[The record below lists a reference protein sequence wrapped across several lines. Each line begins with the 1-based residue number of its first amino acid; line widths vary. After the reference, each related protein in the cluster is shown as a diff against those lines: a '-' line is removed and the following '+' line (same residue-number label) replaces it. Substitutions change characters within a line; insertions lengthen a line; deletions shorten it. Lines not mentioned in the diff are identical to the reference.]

1 MGMGHKGHYVG
12 RVGALAVALGVGGA
26 IAGMPVAAADTGAGD
41 SGKTPGSSV
50 AHSARKAAADHSPG
64 SAASSNGGKGR
75 ATDKPASAASV
86 ESGAATSARRIH
98 LGATDGNTTDT
109 NTVAVGEVSPVET
122 NPTADAPTATPAAP
136 VLTAA
141 APRGSLSATDQGP
154 LDWLAG
160 GNDPLSQLVAPFA
173 WAAAAVSRRET
184 ANSTAVAPAAASV
197 TTSQPVASAV
207 AVDPVA
213 AFIRI
218 FIGDG
223 TADHP
228 DAGILF
234 GNGYTYTSYEG
245 ACLSG
250 ACNGGKAGF
259 IGNGGDGFNGGD
271 GGSAVFF
278 GNGGKGANGVVGV
291 NGGAGGNGGN
301 GGLIAG
307 NGGDG
312 GNGASLTAQGGKGGK
327 AGFFGKKG
335 KDGTTGSAAAVGGP
349 KTVGAAT
356 AVNGNTNVTGQT
368 VTVDP
373 VQWSLWND
381 VVAPALTDLIK
392 TGINYAGLSPAAQA
406 AADAFIPVAVEL
418 FGDNYF
424 GDSVNGALSSLAGNT
439 NFLNYVV
446 TKVAGGLTG
455 AGVPSQAAVVVG
467 NAVAALAQ
475 SVLNN
480 TAFQN
485 AFGTFFQSL
494 TLVPNGWGLTELAA
508 ALAATDYTLE
518 DLVGQDISQSAA
530 ALASNLPTFLA
541 NGGVQ
546 SAMSTGI
553 STAVN
558 VLTGVSSP
566 SWAQPSTAFV
576 SFLGSA
582 LGQSVTS
589 ALGGGSVAT
598 TIGTAIGTSLTNLL
612 TTPAVDATLASV
624 LAGLVGGV
632 QVGDVVTCRG
642 LLCQDGVA
650 DALGT
655 FASSVATAV
664 GAGGNPQAAVAAA
677 LQTLLANTSIQNGVG
692 QTIGNAVLGLLGDPA
707 VRSALS
713 TNVNNLVTQLSGN
726 SSVRTWVGQVITQK
740 LTSALGG
747 SPVASGVASA
757 IGGAVQNLL
766 ANSAAVQGFLAVVAS
781 AVGNDQIP
789 VVLADVID
797 AVLPKVLGGQN
808 LFAALSAAWP
818 SLKTEVAPV
827 VGQVVHDVVQTVLAA
842 PGLLPA
848 LGAFVS
854 DVVSGIVGNS
864 AVSTAVGGQIAGF
877 LSTALSS
884 YTGGQQIA
892 SAVGAAV
899 AGLLANPVFSDELGA
914 VTGSVLTAFFGQS
927 GVVTALTSAAQ
938 NAATALLNG
947 TDLGTI
953 IHGALAAL
961 QASSAIRT
969 ALASTLS
976 SVVNSVVTDTPLISA
991 LASTATSLITQLA
1004 GNPAVQSLVGG
1015 LLGPTYGPAIVS
1027 ILADPSAAADLAAAV
1042 GGAVSSFL
1050 AQTGVPAALSGATS
1064 QIVTAVL
1071 GGTTVA
1077 AAIQAALQT
1086 LAANPAVKAAIDAF
1100 TAQVL
1105 KATLDVPAVQG
1116 AVSGAAKDVITQ
1128 VLGSGLGSVAGKL
1141 VQGAVDSLVSNS
1153 AAQTLLSNVVVD
1165 LANGT
1170 PPTDVINTVINAV
1183 LLSPPLQF
1191 AFGMAIGQGIGSLLG
1206 DNPVGAI
1213 VGGVIGTA
1221 ATLLLSAASGL
1232 TLLFNGLRNLFGGAA
1247 AVAPASSIYLI
1258 EPVPSAALVD
1268 AVDGVSGLPRVDS
1281 ADFGGFLGG
1290 HRLVTVELALAAG

>member
-1 MGMGHKGHYVG
+1 MGHKRHYVG

-41 SGKTPGSSV
+41 SGKTTGSSV
-50 AHSARKAAADHSPG
+50 AHSARKAAADRSPG
-64 SAASSNGGKGR
+64 SAASGNGGSKGR
-75 ATDKPASAASV
+75 GTDKPASAAGA
-86 ESGAATSARRIH
+86 ESGTAASARRIH
-98 LGATDGNTTDT
+98 LGSTESDVPDT
-109 NTVAVGEVSPVET
+109 NSVAGGEVSAVDT
-122 NPTADAPTATPAAP
+122 NPTADTPAAAPAAP

-141 APRGSLSATDQGP
+141 APRGSLSVTHQGP

-184 ANSTAVAPAAASV
+184 TNSTAVAPAAASV
-197 TTSQPVASAV
+197 TTSQPVASGV

-228 DAGILF
+228 DAGILY

-259 IGNGGDGFNGGD
+259 IGNGGDGFMGGN
-271 GGSAVFF
+271 GGSAGYL
-278 GNGGKGANGVVGV
+278 GNGGKGAQGVVGI

-312 GNGASLTAQGGKGGK
+312 GNGASPTAQGGKGGK
-327 AGFFGKKG
+327 AGFLGVKG
-335 KDGTTGSAAAVGGP
+335 KDGTTGSAAAVGSP
-349 KTVGAAT
+349 KSVGAAT
-356 AVNGNTNVTGQT
+356 AVDGNTNVTTQP
-368 VTVDP
+368 VTADP
-373 VQWSLWND
+373 VEWSLWND

-392 TGINYAGLSPAAQA
+392 TGINYAGLTPSAQA
-406 AADAFIPVAVEL
+406 AADAFIGAAVEL

-424 GDSVNGALSSLAGNT
+424 DDSVNGALSGLAANT
-439 NFLNYVV
+439 DFLNYVV
-446 TKVAGGLTG
+446 TQVSGGLTSS
-455 AGVPSQAAVVVG
+455 GVPSQAAVVVG
-467 NAVAALAQ
+467 NAVASLVQ
-475 SVLNN
+475 TVLNN

-494 TLVPNGWGLTELAA
+494 TLVPNGWGLVDLAA
-508 ALAATDYTLE
+508 ALAATDYTLD

-541 NGGVQ
+541 DGGVQ
-546 SAMSTGI
+546 SALSTGI
-553 STAVN
+553 KTAVN
-558 VLTGVSSP
+558 VLTGVGSP

-576 SFLGSA
+576 SFLGGA
-582 LGQSVTS
+582 VGQSVTS

-598 TIGTAIGTSLTNLL
+598 TIGTAIGTSVTNLL
-612 TTPAVDATLASV
+612 TNPAVDATLASV
-624 LAGLVGGV
+624 LGGLVGGV
-632 QVGDVVTCRG
+632 QVGDVVVCRG

-664 GAGGNPQAAVAAA
+664 GGGGNPQTAVAAA
-677 LQTLLANTSIQNGVG
+677 LQTLLANTSVQNGVG
-692 QTIGNAVLGLLGDPA
+692 QTVGNAVLGLLGDPD
-707 VRSALS
+707 VRSAVATS
-713 TNVNNLVTQLSGN
+713 VSNLVTQLTGN
-726 SSVRTWVGQVITQK
+726 SSVRGWVGQQITQS

-747 SPVASGVASA
+747 GNVASGVASA

-781 AVGNDQIP
+781 AVGDDQIP

-808 LFAALSAAWP
+808 LLAALSAAWP

-827 VGQVVHDVVQTVLAA
+827 VGLVVHDVVQTVLTA
-842 PGLLPA
+842 PGLLSA

-854 DVVSGIVGNS
+854 DVVSGIIGNP
-864 AVSTAVGGQIAGF
+864 AVSTAVGGKVSELLAAAF
-877 LSTALSS
+877 SS
-884 YTGGQQIA
+884 YAGGQQIA

-914 VTGSVLTAFFGQS
+914 LTGSVLTTFFGQS
-927 GVVTALTSAAQ
+927 GVVNALTSAVQ
-938 NAATALLNG
+938 
-947 TDLGTI
+947 LGTLTVLDGADPGQVI
-953 IHGALAAL
+953 AAMLSVLQANPAIKTALAA
-961 QASSAIRT
+961 
-969 ALASTLS
+969 TLGGA
-976 SVVNSVVTDTPLISA
+976 VNSVVTDTPLISA

-1027 ILADPSAAADLAAAV
+1027 ILADPTAAADLAAAV
-1042 GGAVSSFL
+1042 GGAVSGFL
-1050 AQTGVPAALSGATS
+1050 AQTGVAAALSGATS

-1128 VLGSGLGSVAGKL
+1128 VLGSGLGSVAGQL

-1170 PPTDVINTVINAV
+1170 PPADVINTVINAV

-1268 AVDGVSGLPRVDS
+1268 EVAAVSELPRVDS
-1281 ADFGGFLGG
+1281 FDFGGFVGG